1 MSHTYKHML
10 ISIIPVSYLE
20 TLEILM
26 AFMQMIK
33 VQIIRFPRAHLAI
46 FVRVNGEFLILLVI
60 GLLPISIIKF
70 LFANVLPR
78 FGEDLNGSGNTISGD
93 LKSIRH
99 YIGELYTLRALE
111 YFKRYQAFGD
121 YPIVTDPL
129 TDNME
134 ILTDAA
140 KRSPRNEVARFILSD
155 LDKAAILMD
164 GKDFQTT
171 RINRDV
177 ALLLKS
183 RVALFEA
190 TWLKYFKGSAFVP
203 NGEGWPGKTKEY
215 NANYQYP
222 SGSIDNE
229 INWFLKRL

>member
-1 MSHTYKHML
+1 MVFYQ
-10 ISIIPVSYLE
+10 YLS
-20 TLEILM
+20 LN
-26 AFMQMIK
+26 F
-33 VQIIRFPRAHLAI
+33 F
-46 FVRVNGEFLILLVI
+46 
-60 GLLPISIIKF
+60 
-70 LFANVLPR
+70 FANVLPR